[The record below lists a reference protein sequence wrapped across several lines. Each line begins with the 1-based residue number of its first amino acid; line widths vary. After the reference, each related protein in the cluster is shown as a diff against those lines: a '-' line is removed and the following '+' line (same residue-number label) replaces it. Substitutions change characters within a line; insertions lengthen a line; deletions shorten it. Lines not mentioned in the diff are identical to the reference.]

1 MQFVAKKQDLKMYT
15 PEIYKNEDPESIRAF
30 LRENSFGILIN
41 LTNGK
46 LCATHIPIE
55 LEIKADDTEVLQGHI
70 SKLNPQAEGFA
81 ENDQVLAVFSGPHS
95 YISSSWY
102 DHENVPTWN
111 YIAVHVYGRIKI
123 TDETATIESLRKLVD
138 KYEAGS
144 ENPVRLEN
152 LSTKT
157 MREARGIFGFEI
169 AIDEIQATKKL
180 SQNRDDFNYK
190 NIISELEKTENPQAI
205 AVAKEMSKCR
215 K

>member
-1 MQFVAKKQDLKMYT
+1 MYT
-15 PEIYKNEDPESIRAF
+15 PEIYKNEDPESIRTF
-30 LRENSFGILIN
+30 LKENSFGILIN
-41 LTNGK
+41 QTNGK
-46 LCATHIPIE
+46 LTATHIPIE
-55 LEIKADDTEVLQGHI
+55 LEVNADGKEILQGHI

-81 ENDQVLAVFSGPHS
+81 ENDQVLAVFTGPHA

-123 TDETATIESLRKLVD
+123 VDEVAAIEQLKKLVD

-144 ENPVRLEN
+144 ENPVRVEN
-152 LSTKT
+152 LSAKT

-169 AIDEIQATKKL
+169 EIDEIQATKKL
-180 SQNRDDFNYK
+180 SQNRDALNYK
-190 NIISELEKTENPQAI
+190 NIITELEKTENAQSI
-205 AVAKEMSKCR
+205 AVAKEMSKCP